1 MGRLLI
7 AKSAQNP
14 ERTGIFGPSM
24 CYNEHAAEE
33 VAKTRLALAPA
44 QREVTMLLKTIRA
57 FCCLIALL
65 AITLVALPQ
74 IASAQRGS
82 GLVTQTMRD
91 ACRAQIR
98 ALGMRGPAG
107 GNAERH
113 RAALFQQCIRNR
125 GRV

>member
-1 MGRLLI
+1 
-7 AKSAQNP
+7 
-14 ERTGIFGPSM
+14 
-24 CYNEHAAEE
+24 
-33 VAKTRLALAPA
+33 
-44 QREVTMLLKTIRA
+44 MLLKMTRA

-65 AITLVALPQ
+65 TMSLVALPE
-74 IASAQRGS
+74 IASAQRGP
-82 GLVTQTMRD
+82 GVVTPAMRD

-98 ALGMRGPAG
+98 ALGMRGMAG